1 MTAQSTTSAVT
12 RPSAAVTTG
21 GLILAAIIAV
31 ALNTAV
37 AAAAH
42 AAGASHGFHPLQ
54 LATYAGLTIAGL
66 LAGAAG
72 WAFVRARA
80 SNPRRLLR
88 TLVPIVVV
96 ASFVPDLLVGVSAT
110 MPGTS
115 WGAVAALMVMHVVV
129 ATVAIPTYLLV
140 LPLSGTNESV

>member
-66 LAGAAG
+66 PYYTQNVVEGVVLIVA
-72 WAFVRARA
+72 
-80 SNPRRLLR
+80 
-88 TLVPIVVV
+88 LVC
-96 ASFVPDLLVGVSAT
+96 SFT
-110 MPGTS
+110 
-115 WGAVAALMVMHVVV
+115 
-129 ATVAIPTYLLV
+129 
-140 LPLSGTNESV
+140 LSGGKRS